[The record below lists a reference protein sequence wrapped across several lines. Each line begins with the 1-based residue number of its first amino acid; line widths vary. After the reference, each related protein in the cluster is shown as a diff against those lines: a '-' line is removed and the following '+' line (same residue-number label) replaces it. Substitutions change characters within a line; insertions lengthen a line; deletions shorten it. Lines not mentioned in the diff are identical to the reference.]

1 MKKNESNSPT
11 KFVFWLVAEEIPKLR
26 GISPYGHHEGDFE
39 SQEGVKNLQKPQK
52 TTKKVKKSKKHVRII
67 NQGPFF
73 G

>member
-1 MKKNESNSPT
+1 MNQIHQQ

-52 TTKKVKKSKKHVRII
+52 TTKEV
-67 NQGPFF
+67 
-73 G
+73 